1 MIHPGAFAGNLKD
14 NPVRDDIEETADFI
28 SVDFILNVAL
38 DDHKRI
44 AFAAAG
50 HPVEAHRKACAFLD
64 KIYKKKVKK
73 RQILLLFLPV
83 AIRKTSICTRRRNLS
98 IT

>member
-44 AFAAAG
+44 TFAAAG

-73 RQILLLFLPV
+73 SGRYCYCFY
-83 AIRKTSICTRRRNLS
+83 RWLS
-98 IT
+98 ERHQFVPGAEIYR